1 MIGRIRGELIE
12 KSSPLLLIDVQGV
25 GYEILS
31 PMTTIYDI
39 GEIGSQVV
47 LHTHMVVREDAQLLY
62 GFKTKSDRKFFQ
74 ELIKVNG
81 VGPKMAIAILSG
93 MDADTLSHAI
103 LNQDV
108 SLLVSIPG
116 IGKKTA
122 ERLLVEMKD
131 KIENLSSDLAQNTQS
146 AQLISADRL
155 SDAVASEAVSALVS
169 LGYKPKEA
177 QVVIS
182 KIKSQVSNAE
192 DMIRLAL
199 KSMIK

>member
-12 KSSPLLLIDVQGV
+12 KSAPLLVVEAHGV
-25 GYEILS
+25 GYEILA

-39 GEIGSQVV
+39 AEVGSQVL

-62 GFKTKSDRKFFQ
+62 GFKSKSDRKFFQ

-81 VGPKMAIAILSG
+81 VGPKMALAILSG
-93 MDADTLSHAI
+93 MDANTLSHAI
-103 LNQDV
+103 INQDV

-131 KIENLSSDLAQNTQS
+131 KIENLVTDTSQVPQNMHSLPDTKS
-146 AQLISADRL
+146 LD
-155 SDAVASEAVSALVS
+155 VEANEATSALIS
-169 LGYKPKEA
+169 LGYKQKEA
-177 QVVIS
+177 QVAIS
-182 KIKSQVSNAE
+182 KIKTQASNAE